1 MPPLTVGTATA
12 APGTRARGVI
22 PVTNLPGGR
31 PLDIPVIVLNGVE
44 DGPCLWVDA
53 VIHGDEPEGTLA
65 CHWLAAEIDPSALRG
80 SLVLV
85 PVLNVP
91 AFEAAQRGNPLDTF
105 SYDLNRIYPGRADG
119 YLTER
124 LACAHSQWLREVA
137 SFEISIHSGGA
148 HSYLSETIFTTTDPA
163 AIELAKAMG
172 RGWSLILK
180 NIRPSGSPPA
190 VMHEAGK
197 PALTVELGGRPA
209 TSPQDFQRCARI
221 LADGVLNVL
230 RHYQMIP
237 GAPTYADRWYTGFQ
251 HALLAPV
258 SGLFVAEPGLAYQQ
272 RMPEGALLARIVD
285 VYGDVLAELRTPV
298 EGMIFGLRA
307 LPTVQT
313 GDWCC
318 FYAQLEGEL

>member
-1 MPPLTVGTATA
+1 MPSLSVGTATA

-65 CHWLAAEIDPSALRG
+65 CHWLAAEVDPSALRG

-105 SYDLNRIYPGRADG
+105 GYDLNRIYPGRADG

-124 LACAHSQWLREVA
+124 LAHAHSQWLREVA

-148 HSYLSETIFTTTDPA
+148 HSYLSETIFTTTDPQ

-190 VMHEAGK
+190 VMHEVGK

-209 TSPQDFQRCARI
+209 TSPQDFRRCARV

-237 GAPTYADRWYTGFQ
+237 GTPTYAEKWYTGFQ
-251 HALLAPV
+251 HALLAPA

-272 RMPEGALLARIVD
+272 RMPAGALLARIVD